1 MAVDTYLKGKNT
13 STYRKVRQHDVEV
26 LVAPT
31 IVRLADEV
39 HLVARKGLIGRKLM
53 AIIYRD
59 PSTCSIEPPR

>member
-13 STYRKVRQHDVEV
+13 SSYRRVRHDGVEV

-39 HLVARKGLIGRKLM
+39 HLVARKGWIGRKLV
-53 AIIYRD
+53 AVIYRD
-59 PSTCSIEPPR
+59 PTTCAIEPPR

>member
-13 STYRKVRQHDVEV
+13 TTYRRIRHDDVEV

-39 HLVARKGLIGRKLM
+39 HLVARKRLIGRKLM

-59 PSTCSIEPPR
+59 PSTCTIEPPP

>member
-13 STYRKVRQHDVEV
+13 SKYRRVRQDGVQI

-39 HLVARKGLIGRKLM
+39 HLVARKGLFGRKLM
-53 AIIYRD
+53 AVIYRD
-59 PSTCSIEPPR
+59 PSTCHLQ

>member
-13 STYRKVRQHDVEV
+13 KSYRKVRHDDVEV

-39 HLVARKGLIGRKLM
+39 HLVARRGLISRKLM

-59 PSTCSIEPPR
+59 PSTCAIPPGN

>member
-13 STYRKVRQHDVEV
+13 SSYRRVKRDGVEV

-39 HLVARKGLIGRKLM
+39 HLVARRGLIGRKLM

-59 PSTCSIEPPR
+59 PSTCDIPPR

>member
-13 STYRKVRQHDVEV
+13 SSYRRVRHEDVEV

-39 HLVARKGLIGRKLM
+39 HLVARKGLIGRKLL

-59 PSTCSIEPPR
+59 PSTCDIEPRP

>member
-13 STYRKVRQHDVEV
+13 SKYRKVRQDDVEV